1 MNNVTS
7 SIRPISETRPMRLA
21 LRSVS
26 LAVVLAFGLSGCQ
39 SLNDLV
45 GGDKVDYR
53 GAAKTGKSL
62 DVPPDLTQLS
72 TDNRYQPS
80 ASRGA
85 VNASDFSA
93 AVATQTTGAGT
104 GTGTGTTA
112 TTVAPN
118 AVGETR
124 VERLGTQRYLYV
136 PMTPEQVWP
145 QLEAFWQERT
155 LALTVNKPEV
165 GVMETE
171 WAENRA
177 KIHTDLLRRTIGKVF
192 DGLFSTNT
200 LDKFRVRVER
210 SPTGNG
216 SEIYLT
222 QSGLEEIVGGPMKD
236 QSAWSPRPRDYHLE
250 SEILSLIMLKL
261 GVKPEQ
267 AKAIIAAGDAAP
279 APAARA
285 RTIDGRPSAT
295 MHVDDAFDRAWRRVG
310 LALDRSGFT
319 VEDRDRVQGLYF
331 VRYVD
336 PASAGR
342 EEPGFLSRLFGG
354 DKKKADNALARYRVV
369 VKGEGDMTEVS
380 VQNGSGAPENGE
392 AGQRIV
398 RFLVEELK

>member
-1 MNNVTS
+1 MCSPEMNNVTS
-7 SIRPISETRPMRLA
+7 SSRSLPETRPMCLA

-26 LAVVLAFGLSGCQ
+26 VAVALAFGLSGCQ
-39 SLNDLV
+39 SLNDV
-45 GGDKVDYR
+45 IGGDKVDYR

-62 DVPPDLTQLS
+62 EIPPDLTQLS
-72 TDNRYQPS
+72 TDNRYQP
-80 ASRGA
+80 AALRGA
-85 VNASDFSA
+85 VSASEFSA
-93 AVATQTTGAGT
+93 ATATPAAGT
-104 GTGTGTTA
+104 GVTTA

-124 VERLGTQRYLYV
+124 IERLGNQRYLYV

-155 LALTVNKPEV
+155 LALTVNRPEA

-177 KIHTDLLRRTIGKVF
+177 KLPGGIIRRTIGKVF
-192 DGLFSTNT
+192 DGMFSTNT

-210 SPTGNG
+210 SLTGTG
-216 SEIYLT
+216 SEIYVT
-222 QSGLEEIVGGPMKD
+222 QSGLEEFLGGPMKD
-236 QSAWSPRPRDYHLE
+236 QSSWQPRPRDYQLE
-250 SEILSLIMLKL
+250 GEILSLMMLKL

-267 AKAIIAAGDAAP
+267 AKTILAAAETAP
-279 APAARA
+279 APAVRARA
-285 RTIDGRPSAT
+285 IEGRPSAT
-295 MHVDDAFDRAWRRVG
+295 MQVDDAFDRAWRRVG

-319 VEDRDRVQGLYF
+319 VEDRDRAQGVYF

-354 DKKKADNALARYRVV
+354 DKKKADNALARYRVI
-369 VKGEGDMTEVS
+369 VKGEGDVTDVS
-380 VQNGSGAPENGE
+380 VQNASGAPENGE

-398 RFLVEELK
+398 RFLVDELK

>member
-1 MNNVTS
+1 MCPPEMNNVTS
-7 SIRPISETRPMRLA
+7 STRPTSEIRPMRLA
-21 LRSVS
+21 LRSIS
-26 LAVVLAFGLSGCQ
+26 LAVALAFGLSGCQ
-39 SLNDLV
+39 SLNDFV

-53 GAAKTGKSL
+53 GAAKTGKTL
-62 DVPPDLTQLS
+62 EVPPDLTQLS

-85 VNASDFSA
+85 VSASEFSA
-93 AVATQTTGAGT
+93 ASTQVAGAANT
-104 GTGTGTTA
+104 

-118 AVGETR
+118 AVGDTR
-124 VERLGTQRYLYV
+124 IERLGTQRYLYV
-136 PMTPEQVWP
+136 PLTPEQVWP

-177 KIHTDLLRRTIGKVF
+177 KLPQDFIRRTIGKVF

-210 SPTGNG
+210 SPTGTG

-222 QSGLEEIVGGPMKD
+222 QSGMEEVLSGPAKD
-236 QSAWSPRPRDYHLE
+236 QTAWQPRARDHQVE
-250 SEILSLIMLKL
+250 SEILSLMMLKF

-267 AKAIIAAGDAAP
+267 AKATIAAADAAP
-279 APAARA
+279 AAAVRARA
-285 RTIDGRPSAT
+285 IQGRPSAT
-295 MHVDDAFDRAWRRVG
+295 MQVDDAFDRAWRRVG

-319 VEDRDRVQGLYF
+319 VEDRDRGQGMYF

-354 DKKKADNALARYRVV
+354 DKKAANALARYRVV
-369 VKGEGDMTEVS
+369 VKGEGDVTEVS
-380 VQNGSGAPENGE
+380 VQNASGAPENGE

>member
-1 MNNVTS
+1 MCSPEMNNVTS
-7 SIRPISETRPMRLA
+7 STRSTSETRPMRLA
-21 LRSVS
+21 LRSIS

-39 SLNDLV
+39 SLNDMM

-53 GAAKTGKSL
+53 GGAKTGKTL
-62 DVPPDLTQLS
+62 EVPPDLTQLS

-80 ASRGA
+80 ALRGA
-85 VNASDFSA
+85 VSASEFSA
-93 AVATQTTGAGT
+93 ATAAPAAGAAAT
-104 GTGTGTTA
+104 

-118 AVGETR
+118 AVGDTR
-124 VERLGTQRYLYV
+124 IERLGTQRYLYV
-136 PMTPEQVWP
+136 PLTPEQVWP

-177 KIHTDLLRRTIGKVF
+177 KLPQDFVRRTIGKVL

-200 LDKFRVRVER
+200 LDKYRVRVER
-210 SPTGNG
+210 SPTGTG

-222 QSGLEEIVGGPMKD
+222 QSGMEEVFGGPMKD
-236 QSAWSPRPRDYHLE
+236 QAAWQPRPRDYQVE
-250 SEILSLIMLKL
+250 SEMLSLLMLKF

-267 AKAIIAAGDAAP
+267 AKAAVASADAAP

-285 RTIDGRPSAT
+285 RTLEGRPSAT
-295 MHVDDAFDRAWRRVG
+295 MQLDDAFDRAWRRVG

-319 VEDRDRVQGLYF
+319 VEDRDRGQGLYF

-342 EEPGFLSRLFGG
+342 EEPGFWSRLFG
-354 DKKKADNALARYRVV
+354 DKKKADNALARYRVI
-369 VKGEGDMTEVS
+369 VKGEGDVTEVS
-380 VQNGSGAPENGE
+380 VENASGAPENGE